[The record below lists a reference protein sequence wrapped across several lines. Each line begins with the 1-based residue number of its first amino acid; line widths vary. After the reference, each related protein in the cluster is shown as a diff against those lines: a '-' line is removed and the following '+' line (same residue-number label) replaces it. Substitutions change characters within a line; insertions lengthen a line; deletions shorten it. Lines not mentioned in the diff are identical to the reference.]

1 MHVRTFTYFLNTTRC
16 ANFETRNHNNIS
28 VVTMKNFPS
37 FTRPNSSERS
47 YNESRSYISVQ
58 SMGRTIFLTPDVI
71 TFLEG
76 EGNYTFIYTNN
87 GKKYLVSKTLK
98 SLAEQ
103 LSAKFL
109 RVHKSYLVNADYVVE
124 RLEDDRMLKLSCG
137 KEVVVSRRKIKEVS
151 GLLDHTN
158 LIRISA

>member
-1 MHVRTFTYFLNTTRC
+1 
-16 ANFETRNHNNIS
+16 
-28 VVTMKNFPS
+28 MKNFTS
-37 FTRPNSSERS
+37 FTRPNVPERS
-47 YNESRSYISVQ
+47 YNDNRSSISVQ

-76 EGNYTFIYTNN
+76 EGNYTFIYTNT

-103 LSAKFL
+103 LNPNFI
-109 RVHKSYLVNADYVVE
+109 RVHKSYLVNADYVVA

-137 KEVVVSRRKIKEVS
+137 KEVMVSRRKIKEITCF
-151 GLLDHTN
+151 LDHSN
-158 LIRISA
+158 VRISA

>member
-1 MHVRTFTYFLNTTRC
+1 MDAYFYVFLEITRS

-37 FTRPNSSERS
+37 FTRPNLSERS
-47 YNESRSYISVQ
+47 YSDSRSYISVQ

>member
-1 MHVRTFTYFLNTTRC
+1 MLIRTFTYFLNTTQY

-37 FTRPNSSERS
+37 FTRPNLSDRS
-47 YNESRSYISVQ
+47 YNDSRSYISVQ

>member
-1 MHVRTFTYFLNTTRC
+1 
-16 ANFETRNHNNIS
+16 
-28 VVTMKNFPS
+28 
-37 FTRPNSSERS
+37 
-47 YNESRSYISVQ
+47 
-58 SMGRTIFLTPDVI
+58 
-71 TFLEG
+71 
-76 EGNYTFIYTNN
+76 
-87 GKKYLVSKTLK
+87 LK

-103 LSAKFL
+103 LSDKFL

-151 GLLDHTN
+151 GLLDHTS

>member
-1 MHVRTFTYFLNTTRC
+1 
-16 ANFETRNHNNIS
+16 
-28 VVTMKNFPS
+28 MKNFTS
-37 FTRPNSSERS
+37 FTRSNISERT
-47 YNESRSYISVQ
+47 YNDSRNSISVQ

-76 EGNYTFIYTNN
+76 EGNYTFIYTNT

-103 LSAKFL
+103 LNANFM
-109 RVHKSYLVNADYVVE
+109 RVHKSYLVNADYIVE

-137 KEVVVSRRKIKEVS
+137 KEVAVSRRKIKEVS
-151 GLLDHTN
+151 GILNHNSL
-158 LIRISA
+158 RITA

>member
-1 MHVRTFTYFLNTTRC
+1 
-16 ANFETRNHNNIS
+16 
-28 VVTMKNFPS
+28 MKNFTA
-37 FTRPNSSERS
+37 FTRSNLSERT
-47 YNESRSYISVQ
+47 YNENRNSISVQ

-76 EGNYTFIYTNN
+76 EGNYTFIYTNT

-103 LSAKFL
+103 LNANFM
-109 RVHKSYLVNADYVVE
+109 RVHKSYLVNSDYIVE

-137 KEVVVSRRKIKEVS
+137 KEVAVSRRKIKEVS
-151 GLLDHTN
+151 GILNHNSL
-158 LIRISA
+158 RISA

>member
-1 MHVRTFTYFLNTTRC
+1 
-16 ANFETRNHNNIS
+16 
-28 VVTMKNFPS
+28 MKNFAS
-37 FTRPNSSERS
+37 FTRPNLSERPLS
-47 YNESRSYISVQ
+47 DSRSTISVQ

-76 EGNYTFIYTNN
+76 EGNYTFIYTNT
-87 GKKYLVSKTLK
+87 GKKYLVSRTLK

-103 LSAKFL
+103 LNPNFM
-109 RVHKSYLVNADYVVE
+109 RVHKSYLVNSAYIVA

-137 KEVVVSRRKIKEVS
+137 KEVAVSRRKIKEIT

-158 LIRISA
+158 LRISA

>member
-1 MHVRTFTYFLNTTRC
+1 MIRTFTYFLNTTRC

-37 FTRPNSSERS
+37 FTRPNLSDRS
-47 YNESRSYISVQ
+47 YNDGRSYISVQ